1 MLPADEFFS
10 PSSVNRKSSQSF
22 LYIDLLFFLPIKLK
36 LYVCVYIYIYI
47 YISCNFTELLLEAWR
62 IIVRGRRGTRWKLLY
77 SKTFPHLEM
86 HTKSISIS
94 GNRI

>member
-47 YISCNFTELLLEAWR
+47 YIY
-62 IIVRGRRGTRWKLLY
+62 IMQLY
-77 SKTFPHLEM
+77 RTST
-86 HTKSISIS
+86 
-94 GNRI
+94 GNMENNCKR